1 LIATNVEMDILGLGA
16 FQSETQYLTFEF
28 QKKRSGNKE
37 ATALPP
43 RCGARMRVLAAID
56 SPDIIRSILSCMDL
70 PTRPPPVA
78 PAMPDGDTSDL
89 W

>member
-1 LIATNVEMDILGLGA
+1 LILLATNVEMDILGLGA

-43 RCGARMRVLAAID
+43 CCRF
-56 SPDIIRSILSCMDL
+56 
-70 PTRPPPVA
+70 VA
-78 PAMPDGDTSDL
+78 TPMFL
-89 W
+89 LVEV